1 MELTED
7 LLWRRARRQYEL
19 GRLRHTLQHSWPV
32 VPIIAI
38 GALYHSD
45 AALIASAGAI
55 LFALA
60 TLFSWLGQTWGRA
73 IFAGFLAG
81 APPLLIPRLVPA
93 NAFCWIG
100 GRCWEWCMLLCPLSG
115 LIAGAAVGVLATR
128 HQDRGLHF
136 LAAVALIASVTGT
149 LGCSVAGILG
159 IVGMLAG
166 GAVGLIPA
174 YVRQQVQ

>member
-19 GRLRHTLQHSWPV
+19 CRLRHTLQRSWPV
-32 VPIIAI
+32 VPIIAV

-45 AALIASAGAI
+45 TALIASAGAI

-73 IFAGFLAG
+73 IFPGFLAG

-115 LIAGAAVGVLATR
+115 LIAGWHALGKVTVRVLTVAGAVLPFIVILAI
-128 HQDRGLHF
+128 
-136 LAAVALIASVTGT
+136 LAAAAY
-149 LGCSVAGILG
+149 AAWRR
-159 IVGMLAG
+159 LARRRTRTS
-166 GAVGLIPA
+166 PA
-174 YVRQQVQ
+174 Q

>member
-7 LLWRRARRQYEL
+7 LLRRRARKQYEL
-19 GRLRHTLQHSWPV
+19 GRLRHTLQDAWPV
-32 VPIIAI
+32 VPIIAL
-38 GALYHSD
+38 GALYHSN
-45 AALIASAGAI
+45 AALIVSVGAG

-60 TLFSWLGQTWGRA
+60 TIFSWLGQNWRQA
-73 IFAGFLAG
+73 IFPGFLAG
-81 APPLLIPRLVPA
+81 APPLLIPPLVPA

-100 GRCWEWCMLLCPLSG
+100 GRCWVWCVLLCPLSG
-115 LIAGAAVGVLATR
+115 LIAGAVVGVLATR

-136 LAAVALIASVTGT
+136 LAAVALIAGLTGA

-166 GAVGLIPA
+166 GLLGLMPA
-174 YVRQQVQ
+174 YIRHQVQ

>member
-1 MELTED
+1 MELTEH

-19 GRLRHTLQHSWPV
+19 GRLRQTLQHSWPV
-32 VPIIAI
+32 VPIIAV
-38 GALYHSD
+38 GALYHSN
-45 AALIASAGAI
+45 AALIVSAGAI

-60 TLFSWLGQTWGRA
+60 TVFSWLGQTWGRA
-73 IFAGFLAG
+73 IFPGFVAG

-93 NAFCWIG
+93 SAFCWIG
-100 GRCWEWCMLLCPLSG
+100 GRCWEWCVLLCPVSG
-115 LIAGAAVGVLATR
+115 LIAGAVVGVLATK
-128 HQDRGLHF
+128 HQERGLHF
-136 LAAVALIASVTGT
+136 LAAVALIASLTGA

-166 GAVGLIPA
+166 GLLGLIPA